1 MKVTQSTNIGQR
13 QENQDYM
20 LFEEYPEGVLA
31 VVCDGMGGGI
41 GGKEAS
47 RIAVTT
53 FSETFKALYKR
64 QNSINFLRD
73 MLVRSITAANIA
85 VFKAANGEMMG
96 TTCVGGFITEKDA
109 FIVNIGDS
117 RAYLVSD
124 DNIHQITKDHSL
136 VQQKY
141 DRGEISY
148 EQLKNHPKKNML
160 TRVLGI
166 YENITSDYFE
176 VPRVGG
182 KILLC
187 TDGLTNAIDDDKL
200 LKIFG
205 ICEEDA
211 ISRILTDVSV
221 MAGGKDNITV
231 IVID

>member
-20 LFEEYPEGVLA
+20 FYEEYPEGVLA

-41 GGKEAS
+41 GGRDAS
-47 RIAVTT
+47 RIAVNT
-53 FSETFKALYKR
+53 FSETFKHLYQR
-64 QNSINFLRD
+64 QNSINFLKD
-73 MLVRSITAANIA
+73 MLLRSIMNANTE

-96 TTCVGGFITEKDA
+96 TTCVGGFITENDA
-109 FIVNIGDS
+109 FMVNIGDS
-117 RAYLVSD
+117 RAYLVSN

-148 EQLKNHPKKNML
+148 EQLKNHPQKNML

-166 YENITSDYFE
+166 YETVNADYFE
-176 VPRVGG
+176 VRRGGG

-187 TDGLTNAIDDDKL
+187 TDGLTNAIEDDKL
-200 LKIFG
+200 LKIFN
-205 ICEEDA
+205 ISEEHA
-211 ISRILTDVSV
+211 ISDVLTQVSV